1 MMTLRALSLSPGKTW
16 AVSCEAPAVTTET
29 MCCYCGC
36 DIGKGLNGFSGLEA
50 PACVLC
56 ALVQTLV
63 RPRIDEEACV
73 VWVPELSQPAMNVMI
88 RRLHLTLR
96 AHKERVETDAKP
108 TKAIGMIPSL
118 YHAAQALLDRRRE
131 AVTRLGTSSPSEL
144 ADALLRLP
152 ADAYRGRD
160 RLLGGARL
168 LSLGKLFEGTSDIY
182 PEIVDSWADDCRSGR
197 NETAGVR

>member
-1 MMTLRALSLSPGKTW
+1 MMTLRSLSLSPGKPG
-16 AVSCEAPAVTTET
+16 APSCEVPDPKAEA

-36 DIGKGLNGFSGLEA
+36 DIGKRVNSFSGVEA

-63 RPRIDEEACV
+63 RPRIDEEACI
-73 VWVPELSQPAMNVMI
+73 VWVPELSQPAMNVII

-108 TKAIGMIPSL
+108 TKAVGIIPSL
-118 YHAAQALLDRRRE
+118 YHVGQALLDRRRE
-131 AVTRLGTSSPSEL
+131 AAARLGTSSPSEL
-144 ADALLRLP
+144 ADALLRLT
-152 ADAYRGRD
+152 AESYSNRD

-168 LSLGKLFEGTSDIY
+168 LSLGKLFDGTSDIY
-182 PEIVDSWADDCRSGR
+182 PEIVDSWAVSRSGR
-197 NETAGVR
+197 N

>member
-1 MMTLRALSLSPGKTW
+1 
-16 AVSCEAPAVTTET
+16 VPASTTEA

-36 DIGKGLNGFSGLEA
+36 DIGKGLDSFSGVEA

-63 RPRIDEEACV
+63 RPRIDEEACI

-108 TKAIGMIPSL
+108 TKAVGIIPSL
-118 YHAAQALLDRRRE
+118 YHAAQALLYRRRE
-131 AVTRLGTSSPSEL
+131 ATARLGTSTPSEL

-152 ADAYRGRD
+152 AESYNSRD
-160 RLLGGARL
+160 RLLGGTRL
-168 LSLGKLFEGTSDIY
+168 LSLGKLFDGTSDIY
-182 PEIVDSWADDCRSGR
+182 PEIVDSWAANRRSDR
-197 NETAGVR
+197 N

>member
-1 MMTLRALSLSPGKTW
+1 MMTLRSLSLSPGKTG
-16 AVSCEAPAVTTET
+16 AISCDVPASTTEA

-36 DIGKGLNGFSGLEA
+36 DIGKGLDSFSGVEA

-63 RPRIDEEACV
+63 RPRIDEEACI

-108 TKAIGMIPSL
+108 TKAVGIIPSL
-118 YHAAQALLDRRRE
+118 YHAAQALLYRRRE
-131 AVTRLGTSSPSEL
+131 ATARLGTSTPSEL

-152 ADAYRGRD
+152 AESYNSRD
-160 RLLGGARL
+160 RLLGGTRL
-168 LSLGKLFEGTSDIY
+168 LSLGKLFDGTSDIY
-182 PEIVDSWADDCRSGR
+182 PEIVDSWAANRRSDR
-197 NETAGVR
+197 N

>member
-1 MMTLRALSLSPGKTW
+1 MMTLRSLSLSPGKTG
-16 AVSCEAPAVTTET
+16 AISCDVPASTTEA

-36 DIGKGLNGFSGLEA
+36 DIGKELDSFSVEA

-63 RPRIDEEACV
+63 RPRIDEEACI

-88 RRLHLTLR
+88 RGLHLTLR

-108 TKAIGMIPSL
+108 TKAVGIIPIL

-131 AVTRLGTSSPSEL
+131 AAARLGTSSPSEL

-152 ADAYRGRD
+152 AESHRSRD
-160 RLLGGARL
+160 RLLGGGRL
-168 LSLGKLFEGTSDIY
+168 LSLGKLYDGTSDIY
-182 PEIVDSWADDCRSGR
+182 PEIVDSWAANRRTGQ
-197 NETAGVR
+197 T